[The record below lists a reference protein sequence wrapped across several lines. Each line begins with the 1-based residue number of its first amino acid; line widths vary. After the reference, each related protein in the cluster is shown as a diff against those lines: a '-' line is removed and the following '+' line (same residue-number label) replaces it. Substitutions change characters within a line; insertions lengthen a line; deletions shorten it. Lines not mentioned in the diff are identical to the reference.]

1 MPGGVVVFPESD
13 SFVVAL
19 ARWLSPPTPPASK
32 EADAPPPAPSAFET
46 ECASMEQGG
55 KVEPLATKLKAS
67 LLERLLKQT
76 TKESDARNAF
86 GIFLEL
92 LVQWQLLA
100 AQAESLAADLSA
112 SPEAQP
118 ELKGTLLLALYSA
131 VQQHGTLEL
140 RFALLLALIGFC
152 AKTDSLT
159 KVLGAVD
166 ARVARVERWVSEWEL
181 TSSQQKSL
189 WALVFDAHVGH
200 DLILYECALK
210 YFTLHAPADV
220 ASSKELKARVV
231 QALLITIKSPSLFRC
246 DELAQLPVVQA
257 IKDDSEYGPLH
268 KLLQIVA
275 RDTYTEWSSFAAS
288 SAAFLKKHDLPAD
301 KCGDKMRLLTLVSLG
316 HASKELSYSSVASA
330 LKVEAKEVE
339 TWVMLAIGNGLIT
352 AKMDQVREVV
362 AVSTCAERDFGMK
375 QWERL
380 HNSLVDWRD
389 SIHGLLDVLQKS
401 REQGA

>member
-118 ELKGTLLLALYSA
+118 ELKGTLLLALYST
-131 VQQHGTLEL
+131 VQQHGTL
-140 RFALLLALIGFC
+140 
-152 AKTDSLT
+152 DST
-159 KVLGAVD
+159 
-166 ARVARVERWVSEWEL
+166 
-181 TSSQQKSL
+181 
-189 WALVFDAHVGH
+189 
-200 DLILYECALK
+200 
-210 YFTLHAPADV
+210 
-220 ASSKELKARVV
+220 
-231 QALLITIKSPSLFRC
+231 
-246 DELAQLPVVQA
+246 
-257 IKDDSEYGPLH
+257 
-268 KLLQIVA
+268 
-275 RDTYTEWSSFAAS
+275 
-288 SAAFLKKHDLPAD
+288 
-301 KCGDKMRLLTLVSLG
+301 
-316 HASKELSYSSVASA
+316 
-330 LKVEAKEVE
+330 
-339 TWVMLAIGNGLIT
+339 
-352 AKMDQVREVV
+352 
-362 AVSTCAERDFGMK
+362 
-375 QWERL
+375 
-380 HNSLVDWRD
+380 
-389 SIHGLLDVLQKS
+389 
-401 REQGA
+401 

>member
-1 MPGGVVVFPESD
+1 MPGVVVFPESD

-19 ARWLSPPTPPASK
+19 ARWLAPPAEQK
-32 EADAPPPAPSAFET
+32 EADGPPPPPSPFES
-46 ECASMEQGG
+46 ECAQMEQGG
-55 KVEPLATKLKAS
+55 KVEPLAAKLRAS
-67 LLERLLKQT
+67 LLERLLKQAA
-76 TKESDARNAF
+76 KEADARNAF
-86 GIFLEL
+86 GLFLEL

-100 AQAESLAADLSA
+100 AQAESLAAELSA

-118 ELKGTLLLALYSA
+118 ELKCTLLLALYSA

-140 RFALLLALIGFC
+140 RFALLLALIAFC
-152 AKTDSLT
+152 ARTERLG

-166 ARVARVERWVSEWEL
+166 ERIARVERWVTEWEL
-181 TSSQQKSL
+181 TGSQQKAL
-189 WALVFDAHVGH
+189 WALVFDAHVEH

-210 YFTLHAPADV
+210 YLTLHSPSDV
-220 ASSKELKARVV
+220 AGSAELKSRVV
-231 QALLITIKSPSLFRC
+231 KSVLLTIKSPSLFRC

-257 IKDDSEYGPLH
+257 MKDDPEYAPLH
-268 KLLQIVA
+268 ALLQIVA
-275 RDTYTEWSSFAAS
+275 RDTYAEWSKFAEKS
-288 SAAFLKKHDLPAD
+288 DAFLTKHNLPKD
-301 KCGDKMRLLTLVSLG
+301 KCADKMRLLTLVSLG
-316 HASKELSYSSVASA
+316 HSNKELPYASVASA
-330 LKVEAKEVE
+330 LKVGVPEVE

-380 HNSLVDWRD
+380 HTSLVDWRD

-401 REQGA
+401 REQGV